1 MYVRC
6 SITGDIQLINM
17 IETKEERGTSLERE
31 YQRTFSLSWSV
42 YRLCLDWVVFYR
54 SAPRHHAMVLNVCP
68 VFDHWWHSIEQQRWN
83 RGIRAHCPGVINVI
97 MVWWLSSSLGSTSLM
112 VLQPGWFHHCLWN
125 TEQTIETEDS
135 TETSVVLLGLWTTSE
150 NFAKIELN
158 SVGSTMCLEKGNI
171 DVVKERI
178 LFKYLLAITP
188 LSTSWRPHP
197 PVCTTG
203 WLCPWR
209 RMWKWVSDR
218 AAGLA
223 WQVCDRLTCG
233 LRCK

>member
-1 MYVRC
+1 MVVVDRVE
-6 SITGDIQLINM
+6 D
-17 IETKEERGTSLERE
+17 E
-31 YQRTFSLSWSV
+31 LSSFKWIS
-42 YRLCLDWVVFYR
+42 
-54 SAPRHHAMVLNVCP
+54 
-68 VFDHWWHSIEQQRWN
+68 
-83 RGIRAHCPGVINVI
+83 GVINVI
-97 MVWWLSSSLGSTSLM
+97 MVWWLSSSLGSTSLV
-112 VLQPGWFHHCLWN
+112 VLQLGWFHHCLWN

-150 NFAKIELN
+150 SFAKIELN

-171 DVVKERI
+171 DVMKERI
-178 LFKYLLAITP
+178 LFKYLLVITP

-197 PVCTTG
+197 PACTTG